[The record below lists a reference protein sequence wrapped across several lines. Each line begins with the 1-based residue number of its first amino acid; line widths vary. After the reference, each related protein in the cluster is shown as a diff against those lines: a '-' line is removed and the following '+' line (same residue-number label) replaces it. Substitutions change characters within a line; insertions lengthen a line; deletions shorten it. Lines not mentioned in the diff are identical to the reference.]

1 MGCRRWALLGSL
13 GGTPLGATRR
23 GARSCRSGVGLLVS
37 VGFCLSD
44 FRFFVRLGFLG
55 VVRSSGDCTSPD
67 ANSVCPNSLEAG
79 LNSALSPS
87 PQALQSCCKQP
98 GHTLSR
104 PGAVPIPSICDG
116 RFGSSR
122 GTLAIQRVG
131 FWIYSFR
138 VRVPLG
144 FQVSRQGS
152 GFRAESGV
160 VRVAALRVLCPVV
173 SGLGTC
179 H

>member
-1 MGCRRWALLGSL
+1 MYVCIYQTHTHTHTPFVNAPDPCRWLQALGSSWQP
-13 GGTPLGATRR
+13 GWHAAWRH
-23 GARSCRSGVGLLVS
+23 AAWCRSCRSGVGLLVS

-131 FWIYSFR
+131 FWI
-138 VRVPLG
+138 
-144 FQVSRQGS
+144 
-152 GFRAESGV
+152 
-160 VRVAALRVLCPVV
+160 
-173 SGLGTC
+173 
-179 H
+179 